1 MDPISQASFGASL
14 SMSASDKSTLTQ
26 ALIIGALA
34 GMAPDL
40 DVFIN
45 SNEDPLLFLEY
56 HRQFTHSLFF
66 IPVGALICAIVLFP
80 LFRMKRLKTKLRFS
94 QVYLFSFLGYATHGL
109 LDACTSYG
117 TQLFWPFSNERFA
130 WNTISIIDPLFTL
143 PILFFITA
151 AAYKKRVRPARIAFV
166 FAVIFLG
173 LGILQHQRAERAL
186 HDLAQSRG
194 HQVERLQVKPS
205 FANRHV
211 WKLIYEYD
219 GRYYVDAVKLL
230 WEKEYFTGTSI
241 QKLDVK
247 RDFPWLPQDSQQA
260 RDIERFRWFSD
271 DFLAVSPA
279 DPNLIMDMRYSFL
292 PNEID
297 AMWGI
302 ELDPYLVE
310 DGQLDKHVWYVMQRN
325 MNQKTTQQFIEMLF

>member
-1 MDPISQASFGASL
+1 MHQ
-14 SMSASDKSTLTQ
+14 
-26 ALIIGALA
+26 LA
-34 GMAPDL
+34 
-40 DVFIN
+40 
-45 SNEDPLLFLEY
+45 E
-56 HRQFTHSLFF
+56 
-66 IPVGALICAIVLFP
+66 
-80 LFRMKRLKTKLRFS
+80 
-94 QVYLFSFLGYATHGL
+94 
-109 LDACTSYG
+109 
-117 TQLFWPFSNERFA
+117 
-130 WNTISIIDPLFTL
+130 
-143 PILFFITA
+143 
-151 AAYKKRVRPARIAFV
+151 
-166 FAVIFLG
+166 
-173 LGILQHQRAERAL
+173 
-186 HDLAQSRG
+186 SRG

-260 RDIERFRWFSD
+260 IDIERFRWFSD

-302 ELDPYLVE
+302 EVDRYLIE

-325 MNQKTTQQFIEMLF
+325 MNEKATQQFIEMLF